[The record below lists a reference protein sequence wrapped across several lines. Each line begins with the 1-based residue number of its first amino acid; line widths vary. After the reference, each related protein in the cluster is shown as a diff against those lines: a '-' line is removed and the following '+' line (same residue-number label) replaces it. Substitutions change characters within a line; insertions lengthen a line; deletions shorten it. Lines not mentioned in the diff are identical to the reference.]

1 MAPADTTTRVQL
13 ETAVARVPG
22 EASAPRS
29 PPMTAAGPVAWLR
42 ANLFSSWLST
52 AVTLLL
58 IYLIARFTIGFV
70 EWAFVNAIWEV
81 PNNQTQACRELK
93 GIGACWAV
101 VTEKHRFILFGT
113 YPYEEHWRPA
123 LVILLFVALYVVSA
137 MRRFW
142 RKELVTVWAGAL
154 TLIGILMWGGNTAP
168 GLLPQPW
175 EQLLALALLLGAGF
189 AYVRGW
195 IGMVWPTV
203 ALVYALLAWVGPV
216 LDMPYVPQERWGGL
230 PITLILATFGLA
242 FAFPLSILVAL
253 GRRSSLPAIKTLC
266 VLYVE
271 LIRGVPLISLLF
283 MASVMFPLFLPEG
296 MNIDKL
302 LRAQIAII
310 LFAGAYLAEVVRG
323 GLQALPKGQYE
334 AADALGLTYW
344 QKTGLIV
351 LPQALRLVI
360 PPLVNTF
367 IGFFKDTSLVLI
379 IGIFDLLTAGKTAI
393 VEPAWQG
400 FGVEVYV
407 FVGVIYFMFCF
418 AMSRYSQNLE
428 AELNR
433 HRRR

>member
-1 MAPADTTTRVQL
+1 MAETTTRIQM
-13 ETAVARVPG
+13 ETAVAGVPG
-22 EASAPRS
+22 EASAPRN
-29 PPMTAAGPVAWLR
+29 PPLAQIGLPGWLR
-42 ANLFSSWLST
+42 ANLFSSWLNT
-52 AVTLLL
+52 AITLALL
-58 IYLIARFTIGFV
+58 YLVVRWVIGFV
-70 EWAFVNAIWEV
+70 EWGIVNAIWLV
-81 PNNQTQACRELK
+81 PDNQTQACRELH
-93 GIGACWAV
+93 GTGACWAV
-101 VTEKHRFILFGT
+101 ITEKHRFILFGT

-123 LVILLFVALYVVSA
+123 LCILLFIGLYIVSA
-137 MRRFW
+137 MRAFW
-142 RKELVTVWAGAL
+142 RKELALIWVAVLTV
-154 TLIGILMWGGNTAP
+154 IGVLMWGGEM
-168 GLLPQPW
+168 GLGWLVSSW
-175 EQLLALALLLGAGF
+175 SSLALLAVLGGLL
-189 AYVRGW
+189 
-195 IGMVWPTV
+195 IGV
-203 ALVYALLAWVGPV
+203 AIGRLDRIWLAPHLVLGIMALGGLLGLPH
-216 LDMPYVPQERWGGL
+216 VPQERWGGL
-230 PITLILATFGLA
+230 VITLILATFGLA
-242 FAFPLSILVAL
+242 MAFPLAILVAL
-253 GRRSSLPAIKTLC
+253 GRRSTLPAIKALC

-302 LRAQIAII
+302 LRAQIAIT

-323 GLQALPKGQYE
+323 GLQALPRGQYE

-393 VEPAWQG
+393 IEPAWQG

-407 FVGVIYFMFCF
+407 TVGAIYFVFCF
-418 AMSRYSQNLE
+418 AMSTYSQKLE